1 MAHPQIMQW
10 APPAIAGF
18 VGEAHAA
25 LERHGPDHI
34 AALAPR
40 FRELFAQRTVLSEL
54 VNACLQ
60 RVLSGAMDNGD
71 PAVNIDML
79 LMCYS
84 PVMTLRAIKDRPDVP
99 SFSAKPWRAALMN
112 YPANTLILVVTPQPI
127 TVQWYCL
134 DAGADFDVFDSTLRI
149 RSDGSETVGNGDLIH
164 VEARRRFPL
173 LPERSDALYI
183 ALGSAPVNAQVVS
196 FDPVTLAPLGA
207 SMASED
213 HSVLCVMLG
222 LLDARRP
229 DYPLAAVSDLTAH
242 PDHHVRWAAATAL
255 GKHSRH
261 AALQVV
267 QDMAAHDRHK
277 FVRDAAL
284 RTLQHCGGGR

>member
-1 MAHPQIMQW
+1 MAHPQIMHW

-18 VGEAHAA
+18 VNEAHAA

-40 FRELFAQRTVLSEL
+40 FHALFAQPGLLTAL
-54 VNACLQ
+54 VNACLG
-60 RVLSGAMDNGD
+60 RVLTGAMDNGD
-71 PAVNIDML
+71 PAVNSDML

-84 PVMTLRAIKDRPDVP
+84 SVMTLRVIKDRPDVP
-99 SFSAKPWRAALMN
+99 SFSSKSWRAALMN
-112 YPANTLILVVTPQPI
+112 YPANTLILVVSPRPI

-134 DAGADFDVFDSTLRI
+134 VPGADFDVFDATLKI
-149 RSDGSETVGNGDLIH
+149 RPDGSETVANGELIQ

-173 LPERSDALYI
+173 LPEDSDAIYV

-196 FDPVTLAPLGA
+196 FDPATLVPLGA
-207 SMASED
+207 SMASEE

-229 DYPLAAVSDLTAH
+229 DYPLAAVSDLTGH

-261 AALQVV
+261 VALQVV
-267 QDMAAHDRHK
+267 QDMAAHDRHR
-277 FVRDAAL
+277 FVRDAAR
-284 RTLQHCGGGR
+284 RTLQHCGGTR

>member
-1 MAHPQIMQW
+1 MAHPQIMHW

-18 VGEAHAA
+18 VREAHTA

-34 AALAPR
+34 PALAPR
-40 FRELFAQRTVLSEL
+40 FREIFGQPALLAEL
-54 VNACLQ
+54 VNACLA
-60 RVLSGAMDNGD
+60 RILAGAMDNGD

-84 PVMTLRAIKDRPDVP
+84 SVVTLRMIKDRPDVP

-112 YPANTLILVVTPQPI
+112 YPANTLILVVTPRPI

-134 DAGADFDVFDSTLRI
+134 APGADFDVFDASLRI
-149 RSDGSETVGNGDLIH
+149 RHEGSETVGNCELIH
-164 VEARRRFPL
+164 VDARRRFPL
-173 LPERSDALYI
+173 LPEQGDVIYI

-207 SMASED
+207 SIASED

-222 LLDARRP
+222 LLDPRRP

-242 PDHHVRWAAATAL
+242 ADHHVRWAAATAL
-255 GKHSRH
+255 GKHSRN

-267 QDMAAHDRHK
+267 CEMAAHDRHR
-277 FVRDAAL
+277 FIRDAAS
-284 RTLQHCGGGR
+284 RTLQHCGGAR

>member
-18 VGEAHAA
+18 VREAHTA
-25 LERHGPDHI
+25 LERHGPEHI
-34 AALAPR
+34 PVLAQR
-40 FRELFAQRTVLSEL
+40 FRELFSQPALLSDL
-54 VNACLQ
+54 VNACLS
-60 RVLSGAMDNGD
+60 RILAGAMDNGD

-84 PVMTLRAIKDRPDVP
+84 PVMTLRVIKDRPDVP
-99 SFSAKPWRAALMN
+99 SFSTKPWRAALMN
-112 YPANTLILVVTPQPI
+112 YPANTLILVVTPRPI
-127 TVQWYCL
+127 TMQWYCL
-134 DAGADFDVFDSTLRI
+134 APGADFDVFDASLQICRE
-149 RSDGSETVGNGDLIH
+149 SDATVGNGELIH

-173 LPERSDALYI
+173 LPEQGDAIYI
-183 ALGSAPVNAQVVS
+183 ALSSAPVNAQVVS

-207 SMASED
+207 SMASEE

-222 LLDARRP
+222 LLDPRRP

-255 GKHSRH
+255 GKHSRN
-261 AALQVV
+261 AALHVV
-267 QDMAAHDRHK
+267 RDMAAHDRHK
-277 FVRDAAL
+277 FIRDAAC
-284 RTLQHCGGGR
+284 RTLQHCGGAR

>member
-18 VGEAHAA
+18 VRDAHAA

-34 AALAPR
+34 QALAPH
-40 FRELFAQRTVLSEL
+40 FRELFGQRELLAEL
-54 VNACLQ
+54 VNACLS
-60 RVLSGAMDNGD
+60 RILAGAMDNGD

-84 PVMTLRAIKDRPDVP
+84 SVMTLRVIKDRPDVP
-99 SFSAKPWRAALMN
+99 SFSTRPWRAALMN
-112 YPANTLILVVTPQPI
+112 YPANTLIMVMTPRPI
-127 TVQWYCL
+127 TVQWYGL
-134 DAGADFDVFDSTLRI
+134 APGADFDVFDASLRI
-149 RSDGSETVGNGDLIH
+149 RREGEETVANGELIH
-164 VEARRRFPL
+164 VDARRRFPL
-173 LPERSDALYI
+173 LPEQGDAIYI

-196 FDPVTLAPLGA
+196 FDPVSLAPLGA

-222 LLDARRP
+222 LLDPRRP
-229 DYPLAAVSDLTAH
+229 DYPLAAVSDLTTH

-255 GKHSRH
+255 GKHSRN

-267 QDMAAHDRHK
+267 RDMAAHDRHQ
-277 FVRDAAL
+277 FIRDAAC
-284 RTLQHCGGGR
+284 RTLRHCGGAR